1 MSIADLEAVV
11 ESVQHALVVTDG
23 EGNVVSMNS
32 AALALHGFAS
42 NEECLE
48 SLRDDPDL
56 FEVRDRDGRRIPAD
70 DRTVARARRG
80 ELVTDLE
87 LHGRRRDT
95 GKSWVGLYGARRL
108 SVAGSRHLFLVTIRD
123 VTEHRRAEERT
134 RQQNAVLAGMA
145 RIFQGALTCQT
156 ERDLGLACL
165 SVLEEVTQSK
175 FSFLLE
181 VNGET
186 GLADIAISDPGW
198 EACQVQDRSG
208 HGKRAPVGFEIHGVY
223 GRVIL
228 DGKGFFTNAPPSHP
242 DSIGTPP
249 GHPPLEAFLGVPLL
263 HAGETIGML
272 GLGNREG
279 GFGPEDLETAEA
291 LAPAIVQAFLSKRA
305 EEALR
310 AANVQL
316 TEAERRKNEFL
327 AVLSHELRNPLA
339 PIRNSLYL
347 LDHAPAGSDQAAH
360 ARAVMNRQVDHL
372 TRLVDDL
379 LDVTRISRGKIDL
392 HRELIDVRE
401 IVRFSFEDHRSMFDQ
416 RGIALR
422 TEAHAGPVWI
432 DADETRISQ
441 VVGNLLHNAAKF
453 TPPGGAVSVSL
464 AAVADQVEIRVRDNG
479 VGIEADLVAQVFEPF
494 VQSERSLARTRGGLG
509 LGLALV
515 RGLVELHGG
524 SVRAQSKGPN
534 RGCELVVMLPLAAE
548 PRRTVRDR
556 ASTTAFTCCRVLV
569 IEDNIDAGQT
579 LAEVLE
585 MEGHRVH
592 LAIDGMT
599 GIRMARELKPD
610 VVLCDIGLPDLSGCE
625 VARTLRADES
635 LRATRL
641 IAVTGYAQPEDR
653 QRAMEAG
660 FDAHVGKPAPIE
672 EIAALVSKGR

>member
-1 MSIADLEAVV
+1 MSLADLEAVV
-11 ESVQHALVVTDG
+11 GSVQHALVVTDS
-23 EGNVVSMNS
+23 EGNVLSMNP

-42 NEECLE
+42 IEECLE
-48 SLRDDPDL
+48 SLREDPDL
-56 FEVRDRDGRRIPAD
+56 LEVRDRDGRLIPAD
-70 DRTVARARRG
+70 DRTVARAVRG

-108 SVAGSRHLFLVTIRD
+108 SVAGSRHLFLMTIRD

-165 SVLEEVTQSK
+165 AVVEEVTQSK

-181 VNGET
+181 VNDQT

-208 HGKRAPVGFEIHGVY
+208 HGKRARVGFEIHGVY

-228 DGKGFFTNAPPSHP
+228 DGKSSFTNAPHSHP
-242 DSIGTPP
+242 ASIGTPP

-263 HAGETIGML
+263 HAGETIGMV

-279 GFGPEDLETAEA
+279 GYGSEDLEAAEA

-347 LDHAPAGSDQAAH
+347 LDHAPPGGDQAAH

-379 LDVTRISRGKIDL
+379 LDVTRISHGKIDL

-401 IVRFSFEDHRSMFDQ
+401 VVRCSFEDHRSMFDQ

-422 TEAHAGPVWI
+422 VEAHAGPVWI

-441 VVGNLLHNAAKF
+441 VVGNLLQNAAKF
-453 TPPGGAVSVSL
+453 THPGGAVSVSL
-464 AAVADQVEIRVRDNG
+464 AAVADRVEICVRDNG
-479 VGIEADLVAQVFEPF
+479 VGIEAELVPQVFEPF
-494 VQSERSLARTRGGLG
+494 VQSERSLARTHGGLG

-524 SVRAQSKGPN
+524 SVRAQSWGPN
-534 RGCELVVMLPLAAE
+534 RGSELAVTLPIAAE
-548 PRRTVRDR
+548 PRHVARDS
-556 ASTTAFTCCRVLV
+556 ASTTAPTACRVLI
-569 IEDNIDAGQT
+569 IEDNVDAGQT

-585 MEGHRVH
+585 MEGHCVH
-592 LAIDGMT
+592 LATDGAT

-625 VARTLRADES
+625 VARALRADES

-653 QRAMEAG
+653 QRAVAAG

>member
-1 MSIADLEAVV
+1 MSLADLEAVV

-23 EGNVVSMNS
+23 EGNVVSMNP
-32 AALALHGFAS
+32 AALALHGFTS
-42 NEECLE
+42 IEKCLE

-56 FEVRDRDGRRIPAD
+56 LEVRDRDGRRIPAD

-145 RIFQGALTCQT
+145 SIFQGALTCQT

-165 SVLEEVTQSK
+165 AVLEEVTQSK

-181 VNGET
+181 VNDQT

-228 DGKGFFTNAPPSHP
+228 DGKGFFTNTPPSHP

-272 GLGNREG
+272 GLANRKG
-279 GFGPEDLETAEA
+279 GYRPEDLEAAEA

-327 AVLSHELRNPLA
+327 AILSHELRNPLA

-347 LDHAPAGSDQAAH
+347 LDHAPPGGDQAAH
-360 ARAVMNRQVDHL
+360 ARAVMNRQADHL

-401 IVRFSFEDHRSMFDQ
+401 IVRCSFEDHRYMFDQ

-422 TEAHAGPVWI
+422 IEAHADPVWI

-441 VVGNLLHNAAKF
+441 VVGNLLQNAAKF
-453 TPPGGAVSVSL
+453 TPPGGAVSISL

-479 VGIEADLVAQVFEPF
+479 VGIEAELVPQVFEPF
-494 VQSERSLARTRGGLG
+494 VQSERSLARTHGGLG

-524 SVRAQSKGPN
+524 SVRAQSRGPN
-534 RGCELVVMLPLAAE
+534 RGSELLVMLPRAAQ
-548 PRRTVRDR
+548 PSRPVRDR
-556 ASTTAFTCCRVLV
+556 ASTKAFTFCRVLV

-592 LAIDGMT
+592 LATDGMT

-653 QRAMEAG
+653 QRAMDAG
-660 FDAHVGKPAPIE
+660 FHAHVGKPAPIE